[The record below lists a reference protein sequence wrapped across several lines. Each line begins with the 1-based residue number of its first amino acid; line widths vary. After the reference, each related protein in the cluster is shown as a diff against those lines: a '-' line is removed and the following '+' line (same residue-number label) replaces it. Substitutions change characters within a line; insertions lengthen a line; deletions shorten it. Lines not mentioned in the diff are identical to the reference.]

1 MIVKK
6 NQILAAR
13 GLKVLDVRFKISEF
27 CSKAS
32 ARVKCGAHKWNMCSK
47 QPQLSLLIKENGRLS
62 VSLGPISVKKLRRE
76 FSRFCWDL
84 ESFGFSFFFN
94 QKLLKLHLCAHSV

>member
-6 NQILAAR
+6 NHILAAR

-32 ARVKCGAHKWNMCSK
+32 ARVKCGARKWNMCSK
-47 QPQLSLLIKENGRLS
+47 QPQLSLLIKEIGRLS
-62 VSLGPISVKKLRRE
+62 VSLGPISMKKLGRE
-76 FSRFCWDL
+76 FSRFCCDL
-84 ESFGFSFFFN
+84 LETFGFGFFIRN
-94 QKLLKLHLCAHSV
+94 S

>member
-6 NQILAAR
+6 NHILTTC

-27 CSKAS
+27 CSKAP

-47 QPQLSLLIKENGRLS
+47 QPRLSLLIKENGRLS
-62 VSLGPISVKKLRRE
+62 PSLGPISAKKLRRE
-76 FSRFCWDL
+76 FSRFC
-84 ESFGFSFFFN
+84 
-94 QKLLKLHLCAHSV
+94 

>member
-6 NQILAAR
+6 NHLLAAR
-13 GLKVLDVRFKISEF
+13 GLKVLDVRFEISEF

-62 VSLGPISVKKLRRE
+62 VSLGSISVKKLRRE
-76 FSRFCWDL
+76 FSRFCCEFL
-84 ESFGFSFFFN
+84 ETFGFGFFY
-94 QKLLKLHLCAHSV
+94 QKLLKLHFCAHSV